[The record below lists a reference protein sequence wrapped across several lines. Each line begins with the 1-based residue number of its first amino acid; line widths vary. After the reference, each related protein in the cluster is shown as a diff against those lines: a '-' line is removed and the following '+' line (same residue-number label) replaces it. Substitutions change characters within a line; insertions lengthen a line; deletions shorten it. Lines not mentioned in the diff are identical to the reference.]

1 VTIIDLV
8 IILILAAGFILG
20 YKDGL
25 VRKIVGFIGFILAIY
40 LALKFASGMG
50 HLLEK
55 AFGIEYYLAE
65 ILGGMIIFFLI
76 LVIFAVLKRIVHPF
90 DRVNN
95 VINQLLGGLVGAVQI
110 LFFISAVFFLLNV
123 FSVPDKNSQDESL
136 LYKNVYN
143 VIPVTIDYMSDY
155 TPETK
160 KVIKDYIND
169 KDTL

>member
-1 VTIIDLV
+1 MTIIDLV
-8 IILILAAGFILG
+8 ILLVLATGFILG

-25 VRKIVGFIGFILAIY
+25 VRKIVGLVGFILAVY
-40 LALKFASGMG
+40 LSLKFASDAGR
-50 HLLEK
+50 LLDN
-55 AFGIEYYLAE
+55 AFGIEFYLAE
-65 ILGGMIIFFLI
+65 ILGGMLIFFLI
-76 LVIFAVLKRIVHPF
+76 LVVFAILKRIVHPF
-90 DRVNN
+90 DKVNN

-123 FSVPDKNSQDESL
+123 FSVPDKDSQDESL

>member
-1 VTIIDLV
+1 LTIIDLV
-8 IILILAAGFILG
+8 IVLVLAAGFVLG

-25 VRKIVGFIGFILAIY
+25 IRKLVGLVGFILAVY
-40 LALKFASGMG
+40 LSLKFASDLGRI
-50 HLLEK
+50 LERV
-55 AFGIEYYLAE
+55 FGIEYYLAE
-65 ILGGMIIFFLI
+65 ILGGIIIFFLI
-76 LVIFAVLKRIVHPF
+76 LVIFAILKRVIHPF
-90 DRVNN
+90 DKVNN
-95 VINQLLGGLVGAVQI
+95 VINQLLGGLVGAIQI
-110 LFFISAVFFLLNV
+110 LFFISAIFFLLNV
-123 FSVPDKNSQDESL
+123 FSVPDKESQNESL